1 MMMVM
6 MTIRKHMQAY
16 GAAAKLAL
24 LLLIVTSLTVPVML
38 SSLPLAAADVVA
50 DCEKSGGKYVVK
62 NGQGHCFVTIE
73 PDCYKMPPGDVVPDP
88 ELCLKAVEISNDP
101 TPSAC
106 TTTEGG
112 SNTTVGRA
120 PAVETQPPSP
130 LIPGGGVLS
139 PIEEETSTTEGDP
152 VPGVPDT
159 NSATTTSE
167 LRMQIEEACIAIQ
180 TGDTQGA
187 MMNMDLALNAL
198 GSIGDNGTQV
208 ANITNT
214 TTTTVGAT
222 NATNTTTTGTNA
234 IQEVD
239 PSINSTASELEGPG
253 DPIKGIPIGVTETST
268 EEEAAGGGNNPS
280 TATTTE
286 PTTTTTTDGDDTG
299 TTDTGGEGG
308 SSDDVDRG
316 DAD

>member
-1 MMMVM
+1 MTMV
-6 MTIRKHMQAY
+6 MTIRKHMQAH
-16 GAAAKLAL
+16 GATAKLAL

-50 DCEKSGGKYVVK
+50 DCEKGGGKYVVK

-73 PDCYKMPPGDVVPDP
+73 PDCHKMPPGEVVPDP
-88 ELCLKAVEISNDP
+88 ELCLKPGGISNNP

-106 TTTEGG
+106 STTEGG
-112 SNTTVGRA
+112 TNTTAGRA
-120 PAVETQPPSP
+120 PAA
-130 LIPGGGVLS
+130 G
-139 PIEEETSTTEGDP
+139 EG
-152 VPGVPDT
+152 
-159 NSATTTSE
+159 NQSTTSE

-187 MMNMDLALNAL
+187 MMNIDLALNAL

-234 IQEVD
+234 TQEVD
-239 PSINSTASELEGPG
+239 PPINSTASEMEGPG
-253 DPIKGIPIGVTETST
+253 DAIKGIPMGVTETPT

>member
-6 MTIRKHMQAY
+6 TVRKQMQAHR
-16 GAAAKLAL
+16 AAAKLAL
-24 LLLIVTSLTVPVML
+24 LLLIVTSLTVPIML
-38 SSLPLAAADVVA
+38 SSLPLAAADEKA
-50 DCEKSGGKYVVK
+50 DCEKSGGTYQVK
-62 NGQGHCFVTIE
+62 DGNSHCFVTIE
-73 PDCYKMPPGDVVPDP
+73 PDCFKMPHMEVPDP
-88 ELCLKAVEISNDP
+88 ELCLKPGGISNDP

-112 SNTTVGRA
+112 TNTATGRA
-120 PAVETQPPSP
+120 AAGEGNQ
-130 LIPGGGVLS
+130 
-139 PIEEETSTTEGDP
+139 STISG
-152 VPGVPDT
+152 
-159 NSATTTSE
+159 

-187 MMNMDLALNAL
+187 MMNIDLALNAL
-198 GSIGDNGTQV
+198 GTIGDNGTQV

-214 TTTTVGAT
+214 TTTASGAT
-222 NATNTTTTGTNA
+222 NATTTNTNTTTGTNA

-239 PSINSTASELEGPG
+239 QPINSTVSEMEGPG
-253 DPIKGIPIGVTETST
+253 DAIKGIPMGVTETPT
-268 EEEAAGGGNNPS
+268 EEEAAGGGSNPS

-286 PTTTTTTDGDDTG
+286 PTTTTTTDGDDT
-299 TTDTGGEGG
+299 DTGGEGETGEGG